1 MAHGAFCRIRSL
13 ALIALLGLLLV
24 GCASAPGGGPY
35 RPGAAYGTGRGIYTV
50 GSPYESNGTW
60 YYPAVDYNYDRTG
73 IASWYAADADGKYT
87 ANGEIY
93 DVNQLTAA
101 HTTLPLPSI
110 VQVVNLQNGRSLQL
124 RVNDRGP
131 FVNGRLIDVSRRSA
145 QLLGFETQGTAAVRV
160 KIMKT
165 ESIAA
170 AEEAM
175 RNSGQLLVAQAAGVA
190 PTAPG
195 VGAAPMPSA
204 GAPPQVAYRGPSP
217 TIPGP
222 RSAAANP
229 PTAAAP
235 EPETVARPVTAAQMP
250 PLSPRI
256 YADASGPSGRIYIQ
270 AGAFAMRDN
279 AERVQSRIA
288 RLGSV
293 LVTPA
298 AINGVA
304 LYRVR
309 LGPVES
315 AAQADRLLALVVSSG
330 YPGARIVGN

>member
-1 MAHGAFCRIRSL
+1 MAQGASCGIRSL
-13 ALIALLGLLLV
+13 ALIALLGLLLA
-24 GCASAPGGGPY
+24 GCASAPGGGPF
-35 RPGAAYGTGRGIYTV
+35 RPGAAEGTGRGIYTV
-50 GSPYESNGTW
+50 GSPYQVDGTW
-60 YYPAVDYNYDRTG
+60 YYPAVDYNYDRSG
-73 IASWYAADADGKYT
+73 IASWYGTDLDGKYT

-93 DVNQLTAA
+93 DMNQLTAA
-101 HTTLPLPSI
+101 HSTLPLPSI

-145 QLLGFETQGTAAVRV
+145 QLLGFETQGTTPVRV

-170 AEEAM
+170 AEEVM
-175 RNSGQLLVAQAAGVA
+175 RNSGQLVVAQA
-190 PTAPG
+190 
-195 VGAAPMPSA
+195 
-204 GAPPQVAYRGPSP
+204 
-217 TIPGP
+217 
-222 RSAAANP
+222 AAANP
-229 PTAAAP
+229 PATAAP
-235 EPETVARPVTAAQMP
+235 EPEMVARPIAAAQMP
-250 PLSPRI
+250 PLSPRV

-298 AINGVA
+298 AINGVP

-330 YPGARIVGN
+330 YSGARIVGN